1 MGKNCLSE
9 NQHEFSGE
17 LSVAFD
23 GLQRIN
29 LAPVYICQKILVCLD
44 CGHTELVI
52 PTPELERLRKGM
64 GYHPIRKLR
73 FAACCIESITSPAG
87 SIESLPP
94 DGAG

>member
-64 GYHPIRKLR
+64 GYHPI
-73 FAACCIESITSPAG
+73 ESSD
-87 SIESLPP
+87 LPP
-94 DGAG
+94 AVSSSDYISAG